1 MSKVVNAP
9 TVPNTGGYENKVAP
23 PPRVADK
30 TAGANSGSAANA
42 FEQRA
47 AQEQGTH

>member
-1 MSKVVNAP
+1 M
-9 TVPNTGGYENKVAP
+9 GGYENKVASP
-23 PPRVADK
+23 ARVADK
-30 TAGANSGSAANA
+30 TAGANATMAANA

>member
-1 MSKVVNAP
+1 M
-9 TVPNTGGYENKVAP
+9 GGYENKVKPLPA
-23 PPRVADK
+23 ADK
-30 TAGANSGSAANA
+30 TAGANATMAANA